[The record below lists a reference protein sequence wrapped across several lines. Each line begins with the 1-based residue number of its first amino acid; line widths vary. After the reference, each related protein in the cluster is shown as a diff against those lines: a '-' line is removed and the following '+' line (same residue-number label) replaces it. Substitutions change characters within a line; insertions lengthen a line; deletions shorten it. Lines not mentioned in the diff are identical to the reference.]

1 VPFDDAKTQRA
12 LEKLADELGGDKAV
26 DEFQAAF
33 EQRTGREAKRVN
45 FALALIGRASEDLE
59 FYQGL
64 FAYMVEQTPRP
75 DAQLQAL
82 AERRA
87 EAVVKELTGEGGL
100 DPSRVTTAD
109 VKPVTAAK
117 GVVPARLEL
126 GI

>member
-1 VPFDDAKTQRA
+1 M
-12 LEKLADELGGDKAV
+12 
-26 DEFQAAF
+26 
-33 EQRTGREAKRVN
+33 N

-109 VKPVTAAK
+109 VKPV
-117 GVVPARLEL
+117 
-126 GI
+126 